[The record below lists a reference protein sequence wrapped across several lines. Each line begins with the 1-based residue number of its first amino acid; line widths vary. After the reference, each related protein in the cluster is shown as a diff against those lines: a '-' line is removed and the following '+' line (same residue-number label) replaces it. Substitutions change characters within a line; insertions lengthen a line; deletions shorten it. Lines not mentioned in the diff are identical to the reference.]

1 MKYLLL
7 ILFALIMFRTARIA
21 GLWLMRRNVPA
32 SKTPKQV
39 FNYSDLLW
47 PIVGIAAG
55 LLAWKFIPE

>member
-7 ILFALIMFRTARIA
+7 ILFALIMFRAARIA
-21 GLWLMRRNVPA
+21 GLWLMRRNVPV
-32 SKTPKQV
+32 SKAPKRI

-47 PIVGIAAG
+47 PLAGIAAG